1 MDIKSKSK
9 IIYIITFIIVIYLT
23 AFAVLT
29 GMDIKAQRSF
39 LNKDAFFTSNNF
51 EEALNDKFNDIKK
64 YYLYFNDYEKKTDKE
79 KISQEEMKFQIKK
92 DKEEKQKKV
101 DAIRAEYSEEIDK
114 NYYNLD
120 LPELNDLVAERDK
133 KINDIENNKEDKS
146 KAEERIRKKA
156 IEEKSKE
163 YPILKEK
170 ILSKENFIKYYFKN
184 KNNGEIYTNIEK
196 DIDIEEYIEE
206 EALYSVKYPDDN
218 YKSYFASY
226 IGNDLR
232 ELNWDGYFI
241 VSKTMSENS
250 QLYKDYRYYFL
261 IGERIYIEVCIFI
274 ITLILIIIASFYLHR
289 NRISTPLFLKKIRNL
304 FKKIPLD
311 IRSII
316 FIIYSWI
323 ILIYTSSTEFFYL
336 PLGIEHIGKITLI
349 AVYIFYAYLTI
360 KELIIIKECKEE
372 FKNQWSNSLICKFKV
387 IMKEFSIYKG
397 FLFKLFFI
405 NILTIGFIMSTILIF
420 HRSIEEIIL
429 CSIYDIIYL
438 LVIVPYVLEKMSLF
452 NRINKGTE
460 EILSGNFDYTIEV
473 KGKEKGSLERLA
485 HNINNIKASSK
496 IALDNQMKSERLKSE
511 LITNVSHDLKTP
523 LTSIVNYIDLLR
535 NENLSKDDVRKYVE
549 ILEKKSQRLK
559 TLIEDL
565 FEASK
570 MSSGDVELSLQKV
583 DLVALLKQALGEY
596 DEKIKNS
603 SITFKLNIEKQ
614 NIYAY
619 LDGMKTWRVF
629 DNLINNALKYSE
641 DNTRVYLSLEEK
653 DNKAVFI
660 IKNISNYELDFEPNE
675 IFERFKRGDKSRNT
689 EGSGLGLAIAK
700 SIVDIQG
707 GTLEIEIDG
716 DLFKVIVTFPQ

>member
-1 MDIKSKSK
+1 S
-9 IIYIITFIIVIYLT
+9 
-23 AFAVLT
+23 
-29 GMDIKAQRSF
+29 
-39 LNKDAFFTSNNF
+39 
-51 EEALNDKFNDIKK
+51 
-64 YYLYFNDYEKKTDKE
+64 
-79 KISQEEMKFQIKK
+79 
-92 DKEEKQKKV
+92 
-101 DAIRAEYSEEIDK
+101 
-114 NYYNLD
+114 
-120 LPELNDLVAERDK
+120 
-133 KINDIENNKEDKS
+133 DIENNSEDKN

-156 IEEKSKE
+156 IEEKDKE
-163 YPILKEK
+163 YLTLKK
-170 ILSKENFIKYYFKN
+170 KVVNKENFIKYYFRN
-184 KNNGEIYTNIEK
+184 KNNGEIYTNIENN
-196 DIDIEEYIEE
+196 IDIEKYIKEE
-206 EALYSVKYPDDN
+206 VLYSVKYPN
-218 YKSYFASY
+218 
-226 IGNDLR
+226 NDYESDFTIIINNGIS
-232 ELNWDGYFI
+232 ELNWDGHFI
-241 VSKTMSENS
+241 VPKTMNENS
-250 QLYKDYRYYFL
+250 QLYNDYMYYVSV
-261 IGERIYIEVCIFI
+261 GERVYIEVCIFI
-274 ITLILIIIASFYLHR
+274 IILILIIIATFYLYR
-289 NRISTPLFLKKIRNL
+289 NRINAPLFFEKVRSL
-304 FKKIPLD
+304 FRKIPLD
-311 IRSII
+311 IRGII
-316 FIIYSWI
+316 FIAYSLI
-323 ILIYTSSTEFFYL
+323 ILIYASNIEFFYL
-336 PLGIEHIGKITLI
+336 PLRIEHINKLTFIV
-349 AVYIFYAYLTI
+349 VYIFYTYLSI

-372 FKNQWSNSLICKFKV
+372 LKNQWSNSLIYRFKV
-387 IMKEFSIYKG
+387 IIKELSNYKG
-397 FLFKLFFI
+397 FLFKLLFI
-405 NILTIGFIMSTILIF
+405 NILTIGFIIS
-420 HRSIEEIIL
+420 IIL
-429 CSIYDIIYL
+429 VFSIISNNSVGDDIIIFIIYDIIYL
-438 LVIVPYVLEKMSLF
+438 LVIVPHILEKVSLF
-452 NRINKGTE
+452 NKINKGTE

-473 KGKEKGSLERLA
+473 KGKGKSGLEKLA

-603 SITFKLNIEKQ
+603 SIAFKLYIEKQ

-660 IKNISNYELDFEPNE
+660 IKNISNYELDFEPSE

-700 SIVDIQG
+700 SIVDMQG
-707 GTLEIEIDG
+707 GTLDIEVDG
-716 DLFKVIVTFPQ
+716 DLFKVIVKFSQETLTI

>member
-9 IIYIITFIIVIYLT
+9 IIYIITFIIAIYLI

-29 GMDIKAQRSF
+29 GMDIKNQRSF

-51 EEALNDKFNDIKK
+51 ENALNNKFNDIKK
-64 YYLYFNDYEKKTDKE
+64 YYLYFNDYEKKTDRE

-101 DAIRAEYSEEIDK
+101 DAIRDEYSEEIDE

-120 LPELNDLVAERDK
+120 LPKLNALVAERDK
-133 KINDIENNKEDKS
+133 KISDIENNKEDKS

-156 IEEKSKE
+156 IEEKDKE

-170 ILSKENFIKYYFKN
+170 ILNKENFIKYYFKN
-184 KNNGEIYTNIEK
+184 KNNDEIYTNIEK
-196 DIDIEEYIEE
+196 DIDIEKYIEE
-206 EALYSVKYPDDN
+206 EALYSVKYPEDN
-218 YKSYFASY
+218 YKSYFTAY
-226 IGNDLR
+226 IGNEIR

-241 VSKTMSENS
+241 ASKTMSENN
-250 QLYKDYRYYFL
+250 QLYKDYKYYSS

-274 ITLILIIIASFYLHR
+274 ITFILIIIASFYLYR
-289 NRISTPLFLKKIRNL
+289 NRISIPLFLIKIRNL

-316 FIIYSWI
+316 FIIYSWL
-323 ILIYTSSTEFFYL
+323 ILIYISNTEFFYL
-336 PLGIEHIGKITLI
+336 PLGIEHIGKLTLI
-349 AVYIFYAYLTI
+349 AVYIFYAYLSI
-360 KELIIIKECKEE
+360 KELITIKRNKEE
-372 FKNQWSNSLICKFKV
+372 LKNQWSNSLIYKFKV
-387 IMKEFSIYKG
+387 IMKGFSIYKG

-438 LVIVPYVLEKMSLF
+438 LVIVPYVLEKMALF

-473 KGKEKGSLERLA
+473 KGKGKSGLEKLA

-496 IALDNQMKSERLKSE
+496 IAVDNQMKSERLKSE

-535 NENLSKDDVRKYVE
+535 NENLSKDDIKKYVE

-570 MSSGDVELSLQKV
+570 MSSGDIELSLQKV

-603 SITFKLNIEKQ
+603 SIGFKLNIEKQ

-707 GTLEIEIDG
+707 GTLDIEIDG
-716 DLFKVIVTFPQ
+716 DLFKVIVKFPQ

>member
-1 MDIKSKSK
+1 MDIKLKSK
-9 IIYIITFIIVIYLT
+9 IIYIITFIIAIYLV
-23 AFAVLT
+23 AFAILAGV
-29 GMDIKAQRSF
+29 DIKYQKEF
-39 LNKDAFFTSNNF
+39 LNKDAFFVSYNFKEAIDDNVNN
-51 EEALNDKFNDIKK
+51 LKR
-64 YYLYFNDYEKKTDKE
+64 YYLYFNNYDKRTDKD
-79 KISQEEMKFQIKK
+79 KVTEEEIKLQTKK
-92 DKEEKQKKV
+92 DEEEKQKKIE
-101 DAIRAEYSEEIDK
+101 AIRDEYSEEINE
-114 NYYNLD
+114 NYYNLN
-120 LPELNDLVAERDK
+120 LPKLNALVAERDK
-133 KINDIENNKEDKS
+133 KISDIENNSEDKN

-156 IEEKSKE
+156 IEEKDKE
-163 YPILKEK
+163 YLILKEK
-170 ILSKENFIKYYFKN
+170 VLNKENFIKYYFRN
-184 KNNGEIYTNIEK
+184 KNTGEIYTNIEK
-196 DIDIEEYIEE
+196 DIDIKKYIE
-206 EALYSVKYPDDN
+206 EALYSINLPNYNKNYFTTNIDN
-218 YKSYFASY
+218 S
-226 IGNDLR
+226 ID

-241 VSKTMSENS
+241 VPKTMNENS
-250 QLYKDYRYYFL
+250 QLYKDYMYYASV
-261 IGERIYIEVCIFI
+261 GERVYIEVCIFI
-274 ITLILIIIASFYLHR
+274 IILILIIIASFYLYR
-289 NRISTPLFLKKIRNL
+289 NRINTPLLFEKARNL
-304 FKKIPLD
+304 LKKIPLD
-311 IRSII
+311 IRGII
-316 FIIYSWI
+316 FIAYSWI
-323 ILIYTSSTEFFYL
+323 ILRYISNVEFFYFL
-336 PLGIEHIGKITLI
+336 LSIEHIKKLTFIV
-349 AVYIFYAYLTI
+349 VYIFYTYLSI
-360 KELIIIKECKEE
+360 KELIIIKESKED
-372 FKNQWSNSLICKFKV
+372 FKNQWSNSLIYKFKV
-387 IMKEFSIYKG
+387 IIKEFSTYKG
-397 FLFKLFFI
+397 FLFKLLFI
-405 NILTIGFIMSTILIF
+405 NILTIGFVISAIVIFDSTD
-420 HRSIEEIIL
+420 SNKIIL

-438 LVIVPYVLEKMSLF
+438 FVIVPRILEKISLL

-460 EILSGNFDYTIEV
+460 EILYGNFDYTIEV
-473 KGKEKGSLERLA
+473 KGKGKSGLEKLA

-535 NENLSKDDVRKYVE
+535 NENLSKDDIRKYVK

-559 TLIEDL
+559 ILIEDL

-603 SITFKLNIEKQ
+603 SISFKLNIEKQ

-707 GTLEIEIDG
+707 GTLDIEIDG
-716 DLFKVIVTFPQ
+716 DLFKVIVKFPQ